1 MWRAFEANAGPIR
14 PPAAS
19 RNGPKQ
25 TVVDGHAGGSRQ
37 PFHAGAERY
46 LCAGGPRG
54 AMGFVVNKPYR
65 RLTMNTLFEQ
75 LDLSACSDL
84 TEAPV
89 GAGGPVEPTRGFVLH
104 STDYRIDGTIPV
116 DTAVAVTTNLDILRD
131 IASGEGPRDSLMLL
145 GYAGWG
151 PGQLDRELRDNTW
164 LLCDAAPSLLFDA
177 DLSTRWDLAFAHL
190 GIDPLLLSLIAGRA

>member
-1 MWRAFEANAGPIR
+1 MWRAFEAKPDRSGP
-14 PPAAS
+14 
-19 RNGPKQ
+19 
-25 TVVDGHAGGSRQ
+25 RQ
-37 PFHAGAERY
+37 PAETGLSGRLLVATPTVHDSRFTRALIY
-46 LCAGGPRG
+46 LCAYGPRG

-65 RLTMNTLFEQ
+65 RLTMSTLFEQ

-84 TEAPV
+84 TKAPV

-116 DTAVAVTTNLDILRD
+116 DTAVAVTANLDILRD
-131 IASGEGPRDSLMLL
+131 IAAGEGPRDSLMLL

-177 DLSTRWDLAFAHL
+177 DLSTRWDRAFAHL
-190 GIDPLLLSLIAGRA
+190 GIDPLLLSPIAGRA